1 MFRIILAN
9 CLRIPNKNV
18 RHLAI
23 THNMNSGDIFVS
35 NNIVTYII
43 IEHIGFAVNRIS
55 QDTATLIT
63 AIELFFERWVY

>member
-1 MFRIILAN
+1 
-9 CLRIPNKNV
+9 
-18 RHLAI
+18 
-23 THNMNSGDIFVS
+23 MNSGDIFVS